1 MNIKRNILLNPGPA
15 TTTDTVK
22 MAQVVP
28 DICPREEE
36 FGAVMEFV
44 SKGLTEIVGS
54 NDKYTT
60 VLFGG
65 SGTAA
70 VESIISSVIGN
81 DDILIIINNGS
92 YGERMCHMADIYGLK
107 YIEFKSSKI
116 KGIDIDYLNKIIN
129 TVNFENIENRDFD
142 LKNEDGHLN
151 SNVILH
157 NVNKEDFRKYKI
169 RYLSVVH
176 HETTTGLLND
186 IGAIG
191 ELCRKYDIKMIVDA
205 MSSFA
210 GIPIDMEKMNIKYL
224 ASSSN
229 KCIQGMAGISFVIA
243 DKKSL
248 IQTKDIKPRNLYL
261 NLYEQYAFFKSN
273 YQMRFTP
280 PVQVLYALKQA
291 IIETKEETVE
301 KRNLR
306 YRECCDILWKG
317 LDEIKLKRLVSDR
330 DSSKLLTTIIEPES
344 GRYNFN
350 EFHDFLRGKGF
361 TIYPGKISSKN
372 TFRIANIGDI
382 YPENMRKFIEVMKE
396 YFIEI
401 EFVHRG

>member
-36 FGAVMEFV
+36 FGSVMEFV

-92 YGERMCHMADIYGLK
+92 YGERMCYMADIYRLK

-116 KGIDIDYLNKIIN
+116 KGIDIDYLNNIIN
-129 TVNFENIENRDFD
+129 TVNFENIENRDLG

-261 NLYEQYAFFKSN
+261 NLYEQYSFCKSN

-330 DSSKLLTTIIEPES
+330 DSSKLLTTVIEPES
-344 GRYNFN
+344 RKYNFN

-361 TIYPGKISSKN
+361 TIYPGKISSN
-372 TFRIANIGDI
+372 DTFRIANIGDI

-401 EFVHRG
+401 EL

>member
-1 MNIKRNILLNPGPA
+1 M
-15 TTTDTVK
+15 
-22 MAQVVP
+22 
-28 DICPREEE
+28 
-36 FGAVMEFV
+36 
-44 SKGLTEIVGS
+44 
-54 NDKYTT
+54 
-60 VLFGG
+60 
-65 SGTAA
+65 
-70 VESIISSVIGN
+70 SIRY
-81 DDILIIINNGS
+81 II
-92 YGERMCHMADIYGLK
+92 
-107 YIEFKSSKI
+107 
-116 KGIDIDYLNKIIN
+116 YLNKIIN
-129 TVNFENIENRDFD
+129 TVNFENIESRDLD

-186 IGAIG
+186 IEAIG

-261 NLYEQYAFFKSN
+261 NFYEQYSFFKSN
-273 YQMRFTP
+273 YQMRSTP

-330 DSSKLLTTIIEPES
+330 DSSKLLTTVIEPES
-344 GRYNFN
+344 RKYNFN

-401 EFVHRG
+401 EL

>member
-36 FGAVMEFV
+36 FGSVMEFV
-44 SKGLTEIVGS
+44 SKELTEIVGS

-92 YGERMCHMADIYGLK
+92 YGERMCHMADIYRLK

-129 TVNFENIENRDFD
+129 TVNFENIENRDLD

-261 NLYEQYAFFKSN
+261 NLYEQYSFFKSN

-344 GRYNFN
+344 GKYNFN

-382 YPENMRKFIEVMKE
+382 YPENMRNFIEVMKE

-401 EFVHRG
+401 KFVHRG

>member
-70 VESIISSVIGN
+70 VESIISSVVGN
-81 DDILIIINNGS
+81 DDIIIIISNGA
-92 YGERMCHMADIYGLK
+92 YGERMCQMAEIYGLK

-116 KGIDIDYLNKIIN
+116 EGIDISYLNKLIDI
-129 TVNFENIENRDFD
+129 VNFKNEEIKELD
-142 LKNEDGHLN
+142 LKNDN
-151 SNVILH
+151 IIFH
-157 NVNKEDFRKYKI
+157 NVSKEDWGRNKI

-191 ELCRKYDIKMIVDA
+191 ELCRKYNIKMIVDA

-229 KCIQGMAGISFVIA
+229 KCIQGMAGVSFVIA
-243 DKKSL
+243 HKESL
-248 IQTKDIKPRNLYL
+248 NEIKDIKPRNLYL
-261 NLYEQYAFFKSN
+261 NLYSQYSFFKSN

-291 IIETKEETVE
+291 IIETKKETVE

-306 YRECCDILWKG
+306 YRQCCDILWKG
-317 LDEIKLKRLVSDR
+317 LDEINLKRLVNDE

-344 GRYNFN
+344 KKYNFD
-350 EFHDFLRGKGF
+350 EFHDYLNSKGF

-396 YFIEI
+396 YFLEI
-401 EFVHRG
+401 GI